1 MKLHQSLFLNIISLF
16 GYIDLFFQFV
26 SIYSEFVAR
35 VFGIGYALNLLTTFH
50 PIRIPAT
57 LLLLIFAFIEFFVIK
72 TKKLQPI
79 IKADSKLFKILFYI
93 AITTSFLYT
102 ISLLYVLYKYA
113 Y

>member
-16 GYIDLFFQFV
+16 GYIDLFFQFA

-35 VFGIGYALNLLTTFH
+35 VFDIGYALNLLTTFH

-57 LLLLIFAFIEFFVIK
+57 LILLILSVIEFFIIR
-72 TKKLQPI
+72 TKKWQPI
-79 IKADSKLFKILFYI
+79 IKTDNKIFKIFFYLT
-93 AITTSFLYT
+93 ITISFLYT